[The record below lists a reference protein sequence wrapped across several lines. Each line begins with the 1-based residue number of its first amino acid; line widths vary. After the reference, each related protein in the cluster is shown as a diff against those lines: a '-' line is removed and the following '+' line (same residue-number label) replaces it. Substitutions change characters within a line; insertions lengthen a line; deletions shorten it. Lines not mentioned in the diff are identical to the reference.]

1 MIGRVVGN
9 LCFPLTLTYHGC
21 PETPT
26 FAASCKIN
34 ERMSHLPQNL
44 ERLSA
49 AEKFELLDALWE
61 SLESD
66 LPALSA
72 EQRGELDYR
81 EKQYRENPAGV
92 LPWEQIKTDLLKK
105 R

>member
-1 MIGRVVGN
+1 M
-9 LCFPLTLTYHGC
+9 
-21 PETPT
+21 
-26 FAASCKIN
+26 N
-34 ERMSHLPQNL
+34 ERMSHLPYNL

-49 AEKFELLDALWE
+49 AEKVELLDALWE

-81 EKQYRENPAGV
+81 EGRYRENPAGV
-92 LPWEQIKTDLLKK
+92 LPWEQVKTGLLKK

>member
-1 MIGRVVGN
+1 M
-9 LCFPLTLTYHGC
+9 
-21 PETPT
+21 
-26 FAASCKIN
+26 N
-34 ERMSHLPQNL
+34 ERMSHLPQDL

-81 EKQYRENPAGV
+81 EGRYRENPAGV

-105 R
+105 TVTLPVVWLPGAQAELMEALEH

>member
-1 MIGRVVGN
+1 
-9 LCFPLTLTYHGC
+9 
-21 PETPT
+21 
-26 FAASCKIN
+26 
-34 ERMSHLPQNL
+34 MSHLPQNL
-44 ERLSA
+44 EHLSA

-72 EQRGELDYR
+72 EQRAELDYR
-81 EKQYRENPAGV
+81 EAQYRENPAGV
-92 LPWEQIKTDLLKK
+92 LPWAQVKADLLKK

>member
-1 MIGRVVGN
+1 VGN

-26 FAASCKIN
+26 FAASCKMN

-81 EKQYRENPAGV
+81 EERYRENPAGV
-92 LPWEQIKTDLLKK
+92 LPWEQIKTDLLNK

>member
-1 MIGRVVGN
+1 
-9 LCFPLTLTYHGC
+9 
-21 PETPT
+21 
-26 FAASCKIN
+26 
-34 ERMSHLPQNL
+34 MSHLPQNL

-81 EKQYRENPAGV
+81 EERYHENPAGV
-92 LPWEQIKTDLLKK
+92 LPWEQVKADLLKK